1 MPAPTAQL
9 AFFKLNVSDMDVM
22 LQFYAKAFGFAVT
35 MSFNE
40 AEFLEHIMGLPEQ
53 QAGPNLLLV
62 AYKDGR
68 TITLGNGHG
77 PVGFTVTDMESA
89 FAAAMDAG
97 ASVVLEPFAMGQTR
111 VAMLKDPE
119 GHEIEL
125 VQLG

>member
-1 MPAPTAQL
+1 MPAPTVQL
-9 AFFKLNVSDMDVM
+9 AFFKLNVSDMDAM
-22 LQFYAKAFGFAVT
+22 LQFYTKAFGFAVT
-35 MSFNE
+35 MSFDE
-40 AEFLEHIMGLPEQ
+40 PEFLEHIMGLPGLET
-53 QAGPNLLLV
+53 GPNLLLV

-77 PVGFTVTDMESA
+77 PVGFTVTDMDSA

-97 ASVVLEPFAMGQTR
+97 ASVVLEPFAMGSAR

-125 VQLG
+125 VQFG